1 MIPVVG
7 ALLLVLGL
15 ASGIFLV
22 LAPFGI
28 GPALPGASTWIL
40 FPGFTIVGYI
50 LLAASARMPIISA
63 ASRLA
68 GALLLL
74 LAFGAAA
81 ALFAIGNALFQ
92 PMADALG
99 LWYVMGLGLLLGVT
113 GFAIG
118 RASVDAVEIS

>member
-1 MIPVVG
+1 MIPVIG

-15 ASGIFLV
+15 LSGIFLV
-22 LAPFGI
+22 LGPFGI
-28 GPALPGASTWIL
+28 GPALPGATTWIL

-50 LLAASARMPIISA
+50 LLAASAHMRIISL

-92 PMADALG
+92 PAADALG
-99 LWYVMGLGLLLGVT
+99 LWYVTGLGLLLGVT

-118 RASVDAVEIS
+118 RASIDPAKV

>member
-1 MIPVVG
+1 MIPVIG
-7 ALLLVLGL
+7 GLLLILGL
-15 ASGIFLV
+15 VSGIFLV
-22 LAPFGI
+22 LAPFAV
-28 GPALPGASTWIL
+28 GPASPGVTTWIL

-50 LLAASARMPIISA
+50 LLAASARMPVIA
-63 ASRLA
+63 LASRLA

-92 PMADALG
+92 PSADALS
-99 LWYVMGLGLLLGVT
+99 LWYVMGLGLMFGVT

-118 RASVDAVEIS
+118 RAVAGPSPT

>member
-1 MIPVVG
+1 MIPVIG
-7 ALLLVLGL
+7 GLLLILGL

-22 LAPFGI
+22 LAPFGV
-28 GPALPGASTWIL
+28 GPASPGVTTWIL

-50 LLAASARMPIISA
+50 LLAASARMPVIA
-63 ASRLA
+63 LASRLA

-81 ALFAIGNALFQ
+81 ALFAIGNALFH
-92 PMADALG
+92 PSADALS
-99 LWYVMGLGLLLGVT
+99 LWYVMGLGLVFGVT

-118 RASVDAVEIS
+118 RSIVGPSPT

>member
-1 MIPVVG
+1 MRTF
-7 ALLLVLGL
+7 LLLILGL
-15 ASGIFLV
+15 VSGIFLV

-28 GPALPGASTWIL
+28 GPALPGATTWIL

-50 LLAASARMPIISA
+50 LLAASARLPVISL

-81 ALFAIGNALFQ
+81 ALFAIGNALLQ
-92 PMADALG
+92 PAPDALG

-118 RASVDAVEIS
+118 RASIDPAKV

>member
-1 MIPVVG
+1 MIPIVG

-15 ASGIFLV
+15 VSGVFLV
-22 LAPFGI
+22 LSPFGV
-28 GPALPGASTWIL
+28 GPVAPGMTNWIL

-50 LLAASARMPIISA
+50 LLAASARLPIISL

-81 ALFAIGNALFQ
+81 ALFAIGNALYH
-92 PMADALG
+92 ATNDALS
-99 LWYVMGLGLLLGVT
+99 LWYVMGLGLGLGVT
-113 GFAIG
+113 GFALG
-118 RASVDAVEIS
+118 RAIGSPKAT